1 MSPARRQDATHS
13 LEEDG
18 NEGKSLNPEVQ
29 SGGRKAL
36 PEVGDRHVVNRALFV
51 SSRGELWVR
60 N

>member
-1 MSPARRQDATHS
+1 MSPARRQDATHA

-18 NEGKSLNPEVQ
+18 DEGKSLNPEVQ

-36 PEVGDRHVVNRALFV
+36 PVVGDRHVINGALFV
-51 SSRGELWVR
+51 SSRGEVWMR